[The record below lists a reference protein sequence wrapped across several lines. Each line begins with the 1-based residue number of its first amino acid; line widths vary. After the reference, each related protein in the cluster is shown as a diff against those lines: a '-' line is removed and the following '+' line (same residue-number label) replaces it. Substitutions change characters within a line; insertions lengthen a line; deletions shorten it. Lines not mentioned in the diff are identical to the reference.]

1 MAEITPTRR
10 LRLPCPSLLRRTPLA
25 WRQAIHRP
33 MRLAAAI
40 AGVSFA
46 NVLVFFQLGL
56 SGGLYDSQKRPIE
69 RINGQLVMVSGRYLY
84 LGEQLNIPR
93 ARLAQA
99 LGVDGVRAVTPL
111 YIGISEW
118 LNRDT
123 RQQKQA
129 LIFGIT
135 PENPALR
142 IQELATDPLALQR
155 SDSLLFDTRSKR
167 NAGPVA
173 DVVRRDG
180 SYATELRGVRA
191 VITGLFTLG
200 VTFAADINLITSNT
214 NFKNYFPDQS
224 SDDIQMGVIQLEPG
238 VDPLRVQ
245 ATLRSFLDPSVK
257 VLTIGE
263 LEATEVNYWRRNTSF
278 GIIFGL
284 GVLVGL
290 VVGGIIVY
298 QILYSDVSDHLSE
311 YATLKAIGYNDG
323 FVVAI
328 ILQES
333 LILALLAFG
342 PSFLLSLGLYGFL
355 ARSTSLMVVMT
366 AQRALLVFLFTLAMC
381 GASGWLATGK
391 LRRLDPAEI
400 F

>member
-1 MAEITPTRR
+1 MRSIPRR
-10 LRLPCPSLLRRTPLA
+10 LFSRPLVLLRTPLA

-40 AGVSFA
+40 AGGSFA

-56 SGGLYDSQKRPIE
+56 SGGLYDSQKRPIQ
-69 RINGQLVMVSGRYLY
+69 RINGELVMVSGRYLY
-84 LGEQLNIPR
+84 LGEQLNFPR
-93 ARLAQA
+93 ARLIQA
-99 LGVDGVRAVTPL
+99 LGVEGVEAVTPL
-111 YIGISEW
+111 YIGLSEW

-129 LIFGIT
+129 LLFGVA
-135 PENPALR
+135 PENPGLR
-142 IQELATDPLALQR
+142 IPELLAQPQLLQR
-155 SDSLLFDTRSKR
+155 SDALLFDSRSKR

-173 DVVRRDG
+173 ETVRRDG
-180 SYATELRGVRA
+180 RYDTELGGVRA
-191 VITGLFTLG
+191 AVTGLFSLG
-200 VTFAADINLITSNT
+200 VTFAADINLITSAT
-214 NFKNYFPDQS
+214 NFKNYFPNQS
-224 SDDIQMGVIQLEPG
+224 ADDIQMGVIQLQPG

-245 ATLRSFLDPSVK
+245 ATLRQVLDPSVK
-257 VLTIGE
+257 VLTIAE

-278 GIIFGL
+278 GLIFGL

-298 QILYSDVSDHLSE
+298 QILYSDVSDHLAE
-311 YATLKAIGYNDG
+311 YATLKAIGYDDS
-323 FVVAI
+323 FVVGI

-333 LILALLAFG
+333 LILALLAFA
-342 PSFLLSLGLYGFL
+342 PSLLLSLGLYNFL

-366 AQRALLVFLFTLAMC
+366 AGRALLVFAFTLGVC
-381 GASGWLATGK
+381 GVSGWLATAK

>member
-1 MAEITPTRR
+1 LSA
-10 LRLPCPSLLRRTPLA
+10 LRLLQRTPLA
-25 WRQAIHRP
+25 WRQATHRP

-40 AGVSFA
+40 AGVTFA

-56 SGGLYDSQKRPIE
+56 SGGLYDSQKRPIQ
-69 RINGQLVMVSGRYLY
+69 RINGELVMVSGRYLY

-93 ARLAQA
+93 ARLSQA
-99 LGVDGVRAVTPL
+99 LGVEGVAAVTPL
-111 YIGISEW
+111 YLGITEW

-129 LIFGIT
+129 LLFGVD
-135 PENPALR
+135 PMNPGLR
-142 IQELATDPLALQR
+142 IPEIAAAPLVLRRADTLF
-155 SDSLLFDTRSKR
+155 FDTRSKR

-173 DVVRRDG
+173 ETVRREG
-180 SYATELRGVRA
+180 SYATEINGTRA
-191 VITGLFTLG
+191 LVAGLFTMG
-200 VTFAADINLITSNT
+200 VTFAADINLITSDT
-214 NFKNYFPDQS
+214 NFKNYFPKQS
-224 SDDIQMGVIQLEPG
+224 ADDIQMGVIQLQPG
-238 VDPLRVQ
+238 ANPKQVQ
-245 ATLRSFLDPSVK
+245 ATLSGFLDPSVR
-257 VLTIGE
+257 VLTLEE
-263 LEATEVNYWRRNTSF
+263 LEDTEVKYWRRNSSF

-298 QILYSDVSDHLSE
+298 QILYSDVSDHLGE
-311 YATLKAIGYNDG
+311 YATLKAMGYDDG

-333 LILALLAFG
+333 LILALLAFA
-342 PSFLLSLGLYGFL
+342 PSLLLSLGLYGFL
-355 ARSTSLMVVMT
+355 ARATSLMVVMT
-366 AQRALLVFLFTLAMC
+366 LERAVLVFLFTLAMC
-381 GASGWLATGK
+381 SASGWLATGK

>member
-1 MAEITPTRR
+1 MRSIPRR
-10 LRLPCPSLLRRTPLA
+10 LFSRPLVLLRTPLA

-56 SGGLYDSQKRPIE
+56 SGGLYDSQKRPIQ
-69 RINGQLVMVSGRYLY
+69 RINGELVMVSGRYLY
-84 LGEQLNIPR
+84 LGEQLNFPR
-93 ARLAQA
+93 ARLIQA
-99 LGVDGVRAVTPL
+99 LGVEGVEAVTPL
-111 YIGISEW
+111 YIGLSEW

-129 LIFGIT
+129 LLFGVA
-135 PENPALR
+135 PENPGLR
-142 IQELATDPLALQR
+142 IPELLAQPQLLQR
-155 SDSLLFDTRSKR
+155 SDALLFDSRSKR

-173 DVVRRDG
+173 ETVRRDG
-180 SYATELRGVRA
+180 RYDTELGGVRA
-191 VITGLFTLG
+191 AVTGLFSLG
-200 VTFAADINLITSNT
+200 VTFAADINLITSAT
-214 NFKNYFPDQS
+214 NFKNYFPNQS
-224 SDDIQMGVIQLEPG
+224 ADDIQMGVIQLQPG

-245 ATLRSFLDPSVK
+245 ATLRQVLDPSVK
-257 VLTIGE
+257 VLTIAE

-278 GIIFGL
+278 GLIFGL

-298 QILYSDVSDHLSE
+298 QILYSDVSDHLAE
-311 YATLKAIGYNDG
+311 YATLKAIGYDDS
-323 FVVAI
+323 FVVGI

-333 LILALLAFG
+333 LILALLAFA
-342 PSFLLSLGLYGFL
+342 PSLLLSLGLYNFL

-366 AQRALLVFLFTLAMC
+366 AGRALLVFAFTLGVC
-381 GASGWLATGK
+381 GVSGWLATAK